1 MRMRWLVWWSRI
13 NCWTAE
19 AVHGSYIL
27 LWLRLF
33 KSKRTAKGQRVIT
46 LLWFISCSSL
56 HRTISPL
63 RNKTKTKNQRHRMS
77 VTERAMA
84 VITDGDVS
92 HGSGLRGECVLTY
105 GPWVELC
112 VQNLHRMH
120 QVPLWAGRGLCWI
133 SWTPHFLFFF
143 VLHLRIDVEAWDLP
157 WGKIYSE
164 AKDDKR
170 MQRAHPSAL
179 NLNGSHCTNSY
190 DNTIWGEH
198 YWVVYTRGCTT
209 WFFFWKPTEMW
220 WKPPTADD
228 VINSPEMRYV

>member
-1 MRMRWLVWWSRI
+1 MGMRWLVWWSQI

-19 AVHGSYIL
+19 AVHRSYIL
-27 LWLRLF
+27 HWLAPIWVLRSF
-33 KSKRTAKGQRVIT
+33 KSKRTAEGQRVIT

-63 RNKTKTKNQRHRMS
+63 RNKTKKQRYRMS
-77 VTERAMA
+77 VMEHAMA
-84 VITDGDVS
+84 VITDGHVS
-92 HGSGLRGECVLTY
+92 HGSGLRGECVFTY

-164 AKDDKR
+164 AKDDKPNA
-170 MQRAHPSAL
+170 MSTPI
-179 NLNGSHCTNSY
+179 CT
-190 DNTIWGEH
+190 
-198 YWVVYTRGCTT
+198 
-209 WFFFWKPTEMW
+209 
-220 WKPPTADD
+220 PP
-228 VINSPEMRYV
+228 

>member
-1 MRMRWLVWWSRI
+1 MTCLMEPNKLLNSWSCSRVLYSTYS
-13 NCWTAE
+13 W
-19 AVHGSYIL
+19 V
-27 LWLRLF
+27 LRLF
-33 KSKRTAKGQRVIT
+33 KRKRTAKGQRVIT

-63 RNKTKTKNQRHRMS
+63 RNTTKKKKNRHRMS
-77 VTERAMA
+77 VMEHAVA

-120 QVPLWAGRGLCWI
+120 QAPLWAGRGLCWI

-164 AKDDKR
+164 AKDNDH
-170 MQRAHPSAL
+170 RAHPSAL
-179 NLNGSHCTNSY
+179 NLNGAHCTNSY
-190 DNTIWGEH
+190 DNTVWDEN
-198 YWVVYTRGCTT
+198 YRVVYMRGRLT
-209 WFFFWKPTEMW
+209 WFSF
-220 WKPPTADD
+220 
-228 VINSPEMRYV
+228 